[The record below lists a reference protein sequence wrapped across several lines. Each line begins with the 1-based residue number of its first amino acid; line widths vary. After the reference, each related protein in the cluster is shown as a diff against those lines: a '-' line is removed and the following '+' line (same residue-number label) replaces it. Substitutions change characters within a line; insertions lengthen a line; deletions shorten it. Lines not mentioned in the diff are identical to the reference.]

1 MKPINL
7 KELRMKKIKEIEE
20 KMKRIKELTK
30 TAGHRAPPDLYIPQ
44 QVFTTK
50 LL

>member
-20 KMKRIKELTK
+20 KMARIKELTK
-30 TAGHRAPPDLYIPQ
+30 TAGHRAPQDLNRPHPNS
-44 QVFTTK
+44 
-50 LL
+50 